1 MLSSEQVRHN
11 LRGFSIDFLSDNL
24 FIVSYQLSTIM
35 GCKKNGTLVGQLNN
49 FKIPKLLQAGH
60 FISDSYS
67 GNISIIEK

>member
-1 MLSSEQVRHN
+1 
-11 LRGFSIDFLSDNL
+11 
-24 FIVSYQLSTIM
+24 M